1 MTLDEKYQKISIM
14 INNGTGVLFQPMS
27 NEFTYILTAKHN
39 VQFKNQDNIYV
50 DKNIEDIV
58 LKNNLGI
65 VLNLEIKGMYHH
77 QSLDISIIKINYY
90 EIEYFTNFLTNR
102 ESNKID
108 FNLYGYPNT
117 RRTQDIKDRLFKLE
131 YNNQPNTD
139 LIVMKNTESSS
150 QSEIVGCSGGGVFFV
165 ENEELYLLG
174 IERKMDDESTRE
186 ESNTAVNVTPIL
198 KFFEIVDFY
207 GNDELPLLFP
217 PYLDSFVNF
226 LDESFPLD
234 NMISNKNDV
243 QSVLRQCI
251 REKIKVLPSD
261 FLTRNTI
268 NVIKSNIN
276 DNVNNKTL
284 WIMYL
289 EFLVFCKIVKE
300 YDEFNITSVE
310 EVVSD
315 FKFVFG
321 ESKEWTT
328 LIPDVFKSDLRSLLS
343 GGTIF
348 IGCDGDCNPRR
359 TEILKDSL
367 INIDRRPSRS
377 EMNIDDGI
385 RNPFQELK
393 VKHIRDIQGKIV
405 DNENSFNGLTDCDNE
420 EIERKIK
427 NAVS

>member
-1 MTLDEKYQKISIM
+1 MTLDEKYQKISLM
-14 INNGTGVLFQPMS
+14 IDNGTGVLFQPMS
-27 NEFTYILTAKHN
+27 NEYTYILTAKHN
-39 VQFKNQDNIYV
+39 LQFKNKDNIYV
-50 DKNIEDIV
+50 DKNIEEIV
-58 LKNNLGI
+58 LKDDSGT
-65 VLNLEIKGMYHH
+65 VLELKIEGMYHH
-77 QSLDISIIKINYY
+77 QDLDISILKINYY
-90 EIEYFTNFLTNR
+90 EVEYFINFLTNR
-102 ESNKID
+102 ESDRIN
-108 FNLYGYPNT
+108 FNFYGYPST
-117 RRTQDIKDRLFKLE
+117 RRNQDIKGRLVKLE
-131 YNNQPNTD
+131 YNNQPNTE

-150 QSEIVGCSGGGVFFV
+150 QSEIVGFSGGGVFFV

-186 ESNTAVNVTPIL
+186 ESNTSVNITPIL

-207 GNDELPLLFP
+207 GNDELPLLLP
-217 PYLDSFVNF
+217 PYLDSFANF

-234 NMISNKNDV
+234 NMIFNKNDV

-300 YDEFNITSVE
+300 YEFNITSIE
-310 EVVSD
+310 EVLSD

-321 ESKEWTT
+321 KSKEWTQ
-328 LIPDVFKSDLRSLLS
+328 LIPDVFKSDLSSLLS

-348 IGCDGDCNPRR
+348 VGCDGDCNPRR
-359 TEILKDSL
+359 TEILTDSL
-367 INIDRRPSRS
+367 INIDRRPNRE
-377 EMNIDDGI
+377 EMNIDEGI
-385 RNPFQELK
+385 TNPFKELK

-405 DNENSFNGLTDCDNE
+405 DNENLFNGLTDFDSE
-420 EIERKIK
+420 EIERIIR
-427 NAVS
+427 NAVI

>member
-1 MTLDEKYQKISIM
+1 
-14 INNGTGVLFQPMS
+14 
-27 NEFTYILTAKHN
+27 
-39 VQFKNQDNIYV
+39 
-50 DKNIEDIV
+50 
-58 LKNNLGI
+58 
-65 VLNLEIKGMYHH
+65 
-77 QSLDISIIKINYY
+77 
-90 EIEYFTNFLTNR
+90 
-102 ESNKID
+102 
-108 FNLYGYPNT
+108 
-117 RRTQDIKDRLFKLE
+117 
-131 YNNQPNTD
+131 
-139 LIVMKNTESSS
+139 
-150 QSEIVGCSGGGVFFV
+150 
-165 ENEELYLLG
+165 
-174 IERKMDDESTRE
+174 
-186 ESNTAVNVTPIL
+186 
-198 KFFEIVDFY
+198 
-207 GNDELPLLFP
+207 
-217 PYLDSFVNF
+217 
-226 LDESFPLD
+226 
-234 NMISNKNDV
+234 
-243 QSVLRQCI
+243 
-251 REKIKVLPSD
+251 
-261 FLTRNTI
+261 
-268 NVIKSNIN
+268 
-276 DNVNNKTL
+276 
-284 WIMYL
+284 MYL

-321 ESKEWTT
+321 KSKEWTT